1 MLMQQVLENKE
12 SLCTLI
18 LLLFICLV
26 STFEHEYVILYYISI
41 IIPEWVCVFI
51 CIFVCVCYR
60 AYDFYDHVWNFVN

>member
-41 IIPEWVCVFI
+41 IIPECGCVYLFAYLYVYVI
-51 CIFVCVCYR
+51 VHTIFTAR
-60 AYDFYDHVWNFVN
+60 PGIL